1 MGFSTARYSKP
12 NLPPEAERLL
22 PGPAGVEGRWL
33 PTFFQQGAREVP
45 RTRQNI
51 WEWLGMG
58 NWWWYFGIVMG
69 KYTKYTGVFSNV
81 AYQSGIGIDDDGIMD
96 DHPAGMSPKNG
107 LNHPWYPKLSFPQ
120 QKIQGE
126 IQSIPLWNAASN
138 KSNMLNLQHETTAF
152 HAIKPPSLMISLN
165 RGQAHY
171 QLITFLGKGR
181 SIPRAHRLH
190 LSDVKEVDQQRTYG
204 FQPNGI
210 YGSMNRYISTTNRMK
225 LVSMCFFLTVHPVLT
240 GTSILFCGW

>member
-69 KYTKYTGVFSNV
+69 KYTKYTGFSQTWLIKV
-81 AYQSGIGIDDDGIMD
+81 
-96 DHPAGMSPKNG
+96 G
-107 LNHPWYPKLSFPQ
+107 LVLMMMGSWM
-120 QKIQGE
+120 I
-126 IQSIPLWNAASN
+126 IPLECRQKMDW
-138 KSNMLNLQHETTAF
+138 TTHGIPSSAF
-152 HAIKPPSLMISLN
+152 HNRKYRVKFNQYLRGMQLPTSRICWISSMKPPPFTL
-165 RGQAHY
+165 
-171 QLITFLGKGR
+171 
-181 SIPRAHRLH
+181 
-190 LSDVKEVDQQRTYG
+190 
-204 FQPNGI
+204 
-210 YGSMNRYISTTNRMK
+210 
-225 LVSMCFFLTVHPVLT
+225 
-240 GTSILFCGW
+240 